1 MRSWCRSA
9 DNPAW
14 HSACILYVQKCG
26 NKWSVASLQTW
37 LRMLLLQLWVGRLSR
52 LKEEWSYSWRF
63 WIFKSSGVLNKQIL
77 SNSLLE
83 CLPAWPH
90 LLNDGSPNQCV
101 CSQHDLERNWVLPKL
116 PSLKIRIDQ
125 RRKLKHIKTEKRDIC
140 WEKILSLISYLLS
153 LSVSCADWLL
163 FLRLDPTAD
172 AWIDRK
178 ADFTKFVLVC
188 WQPVFSLRVTRT

>member
-1 MRSWCRSA
+1 MFTIFSHLLSRLSRIILLWNNIQVHSLQLLELFKIMRSWCRSA

-63 WIFKSSGVLNKQIL
+63 WIFRSSGVLNKQIL

-90 LLNDGSPNQCV
+90 LLNWRWISKPV
-101 CSQHDLERNWVLPKL
+101 CLFTTWLGKELSSAKITLSQNKNWPKE
-116 PSLKIRIDQ
+116 
-125 RRKLKHIKTEKRDIC
+125 KT
-140 WEKILSLISYLLS
+140 
-153 LSVSCADWLL
+153 
-163 FLRLDPTAD
+163 
-172 AWIDRK
+172 
-178 ADFTKFVLVC
+178 
-188 WQPVFSLRVTRT
+188 